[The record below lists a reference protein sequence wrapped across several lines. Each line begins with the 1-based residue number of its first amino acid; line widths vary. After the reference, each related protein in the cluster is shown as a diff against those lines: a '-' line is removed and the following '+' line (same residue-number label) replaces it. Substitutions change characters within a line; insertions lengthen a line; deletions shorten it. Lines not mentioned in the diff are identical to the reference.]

1 LKQRSSG
8 VTLIAIYQFFMGF
21 LSLLGI
27 CGVLSVPLIVG
38 VSTAASRAEG
48 GPLAT
53 AIVSTVMILIASVL
67 FLVAAANVV
76 FGWGLWK
83 QREWARIGT
92 LVLAGLG
99 LLKFPIGTVIGALII
114 WYLLR
119 EDVKLE
125 FQPQVQEPPQA

>member
-1 LKQRSSG
+1 MKQRSSG